1 MPIQVDTKKPSY
13 FFLSFFFAFYYYY
26 YTQPHRISAITPIST
41 KVLSNHLFNRKK
53 RQVFFSPFSNISVVL
68 PRTSVL
74 FKVLTL
80 NILINSVYPM
90 YIIRHTWQFWTT
102 EVSRY

>member
-1 MPIQVDTKKPSY
+1 MSFRNHNYYVVCIRKWRN
-13 FFLSFFFAFYYYY
+13 FFHY
-26 YTQPHRISAITPIST
+26 YTEPHRISAITPIST

-80 NILINSVYPM
+80 NMLIMMSCIILWMMDECNGQRPK
-90 YIIRHTWQFWTT
+90 
-102 EVSRY
+102 EVL